1 MCTFGYIPFRAQ
13 ADPPTIAPVDK
24 IDSYLLIV
32 HFTRALVSPIANLM
46 RSLFV
51 SLNVFSIA
59 CDDKSLA
66 SYPGGIKVYG
76 GPILYLF
83 FQSGLLLT
91 ILILRDS
98 GSMIRNPFRRVKRK
112 FKDAEVVD
120 ATDEVAAELTKVT
133 NSTHDGLRVVHL
145 SRSFGKNLAVNDI
158 SFGVKHGEVFALLG
172 PNGAGKSTT
181 IEMIRGN
188 LRPSN
193 TDAEIYIDNDS
204 IIYHRAAARQ
214 HLGVCPQFDA
224 TDQMTVLEHF
234 RFYARIRGV
243 GDVDYNVKAVV
254 RAVGL
259 QSYQTRLA
267 ATLSGGNKRKLSLGI
282 ALMGNPTVLLLD
294 EPSSGMD
301 VAAKRVMWKTLAGV
315 VAGRS
320 IVLTTHS
327 MEEADALADRAGI
340 MAGRMLTLG
349 TSDFLRQKH
358 GNFYHVHLL
367 LRSAPHTSTDEISNV
382 KGWIAHNLPEAR
394 VDEKSFHGQIRF
406 SIPASSSLPSASI
419 VSENASVM
427 DDNDRITPSP
437 TASSLAAIFS
447 LLERHKDT
455 LGVDFYS
462 VNPTTLE
469 DVFSDIVG
477 RYGGE
482 EEGYGKDKKSRWGC
496 WRGGGNEEEAGENSG
511 RM

>member
-1 MCTFGYIPFRAQ
+1 M
-13 ADPPTIAPVDK
+13 DK
-24 IDSYLLIV
+24 IDAYLLIV
-32 HFTRALVSPIANLM
+32 HFTRALVSPSASLM
-46 RSLFV
+46 RALFI

-76 GPILYLF
+76 GPILYLLL
-83 FQSGLLLT
+83 QACLLLA

-98 GSMIRNPFRRVKRK
+98 ASMIRNPFRRNRHK
-112 FKDAEVVD
+112 FRDLEIVD
-120 ATDEVAAELTKVT
+120 GIGEVAAELSRV
-133 NSTHDGLRVVHL
+133 NDSAGDGLRVVHL

-193 TDAEIYIDNDS
+193 ADAKILIDNDS
-204 IIYHRAAARQ
+204 IIDHRAAARQ

-243 GDVDYNVKAVV
+243 SDVDYNVKEVI

-259 QSYQTRLA
+259 LPYKTRLA

-315 VAGRS
+315 VADRS

-340 MAGRMLTLG
+340 MASRMLTLG

-367 LRSAPHTSTDEISNV
+367 LRSAPHTSADEISAVRN
-382 KGWIAHNLPEAR
+382 WIADHLPEAR

-406 SIPASSSLPSASI
+406 SIPATSYLLSASP
-419 VSENASVM
+419 VGKPVPVM
-427 DDNDRITPSP
+427 DNDDRISPSP
-437 TASSLAAIFS
+437 VASSLAAIFS
-447 LLERHKDT
+447 LLECHKHS

-477 RYGGE
+477 RYGGK
-482 EEGYGKDKKSRWGC
+482 EEGYGEGKKRRLGLLARWRKREGQ
-496 WRGGGNEEEAGENSG
+496 REN
-511 RM
+511 

>member
-1 MCTFGYIPFRAQ
+1 M
-13 ADPPTIAPVDK
+13 DK

-32 HFTRALVSPIANLM
+32 HFTRALISPMASLM
-46 RSLFV
+46 RALFI
-51 SLNVFSIA
+51 SLNVFSIT

-98 GSMIRNPFRRVKRK
+98 GSMIRNPFRRNQRK
-112 FKDAEVVD
+112 FEDVEVID
-120 ATDEVAAELTKVT
+120 ATDEVAAELARV
-133 NSTHDGLRVVHL
+133 NGSMDDGLRVVHL

-181 IEMIRGN
+181 IEMIRGD

-193 TDAEIYIDNDS
+193 ADAEIFLDNNS
-204 IIYHRAAARQ
+204 IINHRAAARQ

-243 GDVDYNVKAVV
+243 DDVDYNVGAVV

-259 QSYQTRLA
+259 QPYQTRLA

-282 ALMGNPTVLLLD
+282 ALMGNPTILLLD

-340 MAGRMLTLG
+340 MASRMLTLG
-349 TSDFLRQKH
+349 TSEFLRQKH

-367 LRSAPHTSTDEISNV
+367 LRSAPHTLTDEIAIV
-382 KGWIAHNLPEAR
+382 KNWIADHLPEAR

-406 SIPASSSLPSASI
+406 SIPASSSLSSAFPLSKPAPI
-419 VSENASVM
+419 ME
-427 DDNDRITPSP
+427 DNNRIFPP
-437 TASSLAAIFS
+437 PIASSLASIFS
-447 LLERHKDT
+447 LLERHKHK

-462 VNPTTLE
+462 VNPTTLD

-482 EEGYGKDKKSRWGC
+482 EEGYGKDKKRRWDLLTR
-496 WRGGGNEEEAGENSG
+496 WRNRKGKGGI
-511 RM
+511 

>member
-1 MCTFGYIPFRAQ
+1 MRA
-13 ADPPTIAPVDK
+13 
-24 IDSYLLIV
+24 
-32 HFTRALVSPIANLM
+32 
-46 RSLFV
+46 LFV
-51 SLNVFSIA
+51 SLNVFSIT

-91 ILILRDS
+91 ILVLRDS
-98 GSMIRNPFRRVKRK
+98 GSMIRNPFRRNEHK
-112 FKDAEVVD
+112 FNDVEVVD
-120 ATDEVAAELTKVT
+120 AMDEVAAEHARV
-133 NSTHDGLRVVHL
+133 NDSTDDGLRVVHL
-145 SRSFGKNLAVNDI
+145 SRSFGKNLAVNNI

-181 IEMIRGN
+181 IEMIRGD

-193 TDAEIYIDNDS
+193 ADAEIFIDNDS
-204 IIYHRAAARQ
+204 VINHRATARQ

-234 RFYARIRGV
+234 RFYAHIRGV
-243 GDVDYNVKAVV
+243 SDVNYNVKAVIH
-254 RAVGL
+254 AVGL
-259 QSYQTRLA
+259 QPYQTRLA

-315 VAGRS
+315 VSGRS

-327 MEEADALADRAGI
+327 MEEADALANRAGI
-340 MAGRMLTLG
+340 MASRMLTLG

-367 LRSAPHTSTDEISNV
+367 LKSAPYTSADEITTVRS
-382 KGWIAHNLPEAR
+382 WIADNLPEAR

-406 SIPASSSLPSASI
+406 SIPASSSLPS
-419 VSENASVM
+419 VSPVSKSASVLV
-427 DDNDRITPSP
+427 DDDRISPFP

-447 LLERHKDT
+447 LLERHKHK

-469 DVFSDIVG
+469 DVFSEIVG
-477 RYGGE
+477 RYGGK
-482 EEGYGKDKKSRWGC
+482 EEGYEQDKKRRWGFVTR
-496 WRGGGNEEEAGENSG
+496 WRKRRERGGD
-511 RM
+511 

>member
-1 MCTFGYIPFRAQ
+1 M
-13 ADPPTIAPVDK
+13 DK

-32 HFTRALVSPIANLM
+32 HFTRALVSPIASLM
-46 RSLFV
+46 RALFI
-51 SLNVFSIA
+51 SLNVFSIT

-76 GPILYLF
+76 GPILYLL

-91 ILILRDS
+91 VLILRDS
-98 GSMIRNPFRRVKRK
+98 GSMIRNPFRRRNKRK
-112 FKDAEVVD
+112 FRDAEVVD
-120 ATDEVAAELTKVT
+120 AATDEVAAELARVNDSKD
-133 NSTHDGLRVVHL
+133 DGLRIVHL
-145 SRSFGKNLAVNDI
+145 SRSFGKTLAVNDI

-181 IEMIRGN
+181 IEMIRGD

-193 TDAEIYIDNDS
+193 ADAEIFIDNDS
-204 IIYHRAAARQ
+204 IINHRAAARQ

-234 RFYARIRGV
+234 GFYARIRGV
-243 GDVDYNVKAVV
+243 SDVDYNVKAVV

-340 MAGRMLTLG
+340 MASRMLTLG

-367 LRSAPHTSTDEISNV
+367 LRSAPHTSAGEISTV
-382 KGWIAHNLPEAR
+382 KSWIAEHLPEAR
-394 VDEKSFHGQIRF
+394 VDKKSFHGQIRF
-406 SIPASSSLPSASI
+406 SIPASSSLPSASP
-419 VSENASVM
+419 ASKLAPVM
-427 DDNDRITPSP
+427 EDVDRISHFPIT
-437 TASSLAAIFS
+437 SSLAIIFS
-447 LLERHKDT
+447 LLERHKHT

-462 VNPTTLE
+462 VNPTTLD

-477 RYGGE
+477 HYGGE
-482 EEGYGKDKKSRWGC
+482 EEGYGKDKKSRWGLLAR
-496 WRGGGNEEEAGENSG
+496 WRKRRVKGGISDSA
-511 RM
+511 

>member
-1 MCTFGYIPFRAQ
+1 M
-13 ADPPTIAPVDK
+13 
-24 IDSYLLIV
+24 
-32 HFTRALVSPIANLM
+32 RALFI
-46 RSLFV
+46 
-51 SLNVFSIA
+51 SLNVFSIT

-98 GSMIRNPFRRVKRK
+98 GSMIRNPFRRNKRNT
-112 FKDAEVVD
+112 KDVEVVD
-120 ATDEVAAELTKVT
+120 VIDEVAAELTRVHD
-133 NSTHDGLRVVHL
+133 STDDGLRVVHL
-145 SRSFGKNLAVNDI
+145 SKSFGKNLAVNDI

-181 IEMIRGN
+181 IEMIRGD

-193 TDAEIYIDNDS
+193 AEAEIFIDNDS
-204 IIYHRAAARQ
+204 IIKHRAAARQ

-234 RFYARIRGV
+234 DFYARIRGV
-243 GDVDYNVKAVV
+243 SDVDYNVKAVV

-259 QSYQTRLA
+259 QPYQARLA

-349 TSDFLRQKH
+349 TSDYLRQKH

-367 LRSAPHTSTDEISNV
+367 LRSAPHTSADEISAV
-382 KGWIAHNLPEAR
+382 KSWIASHLPEAR
-394 VDEKSFHGQIRF
+394 VDEKSYHGQIRF
-406 SIPASSSLPSASI
+406 SIPASSSLPSTIPASKP
-419 VSENASVM
+419 APPM
-427 DDNDRITPSP
+427 DDADRISPSP
-437 TASSLAAIFS
+437 TATASSLAAIFT
-447 LLERHKDT
+447 LLERHKHA

-482 EEGYGKDKKSRWGC
+482 EEGYGKDTKRRRGLLARW
-496 WRGGGNEEEAGENSG
+496 RKRSG
-511 RM
+511 QTEC

>member
-1 MCTFGYIPFRAQ
+1 M
-13 ADPPTIAPVDK
+13 DK

-32 HFTRALVSPIANLM
+32 HFTRALVSPIASLM
-46 RSLFV
+46 RALFI
-51 SLNVFSIA
+51 SLNVFSIT

-98 GSMIRNPFRRVKRK
+98 GSMIRNPFRRNKRK
-112 FKDAEVVD
+112 FKDVEVVD
-120 ATDEVAAELTKVT
+120 AMDEVAEELTRVID
-133 NSTHDGLRVVHL
+133 SRDDGLRVVHL

-172 PNGAGKSTT
+172 ANGAGKSTT
-181 IEMIRGN
+181 IEMIRGD

-193 TDAEIYIDNDS
+193 ADAEIFIDGDS
-204 IIYHRAAARQ
+204 IINHRAAARQ

-243 GDVDYNVKAVV
+243 SDVDYNVKAVV

-259 QSYQTRLA
+259 QTYQTRLA

-315 VAGRS
+315 AAGRS

-327 MEEADALADRAGI
+327 MEEADALANRAGI
-340 MAGRMLTLG
+340 MASRMLTLG

-367 LRSAPHTSTDEISNV
+367 LRSAPHTSADEISTV
-382 KGWIAHNLPEAR
+382 RSWIADHLPEAR

-406 SIPASSSLPSASI
+406 SIPASSSIPSASP
-419 VSENASVM
+419 VKPVLVT
-427 DDNDRITPSP
+427 DDDDRISPFP
-437 TASSLAAIFS
+437 TASSLAGIFS
-447 LLERHKDT
+447 MLERHKHT

-482 EEGYGKDKKSRWGC
+482 EEGYRKDKKRRWRLLAR
-496 WRGGGNEEEAGENSG
+496 WRKRRGEVEG
-511 RM
+511 